1 VQWRDPVNLPPP
13 TPDLARRYRRLA
25 LRDVY
30 LSLAGYKPPNDLT
43 HRAIAELAPGDRLQ
57 VRRRSDRWELH
68 NYEGTVVGSLA
79 SKFET
84 PSDTRCIEATVH
96 AVAIW
101 SRDRSDPQYQQHL
114 KNDTWQVVIPEL
126 AFEPLR
132 Q

>member
-30 LSLAGYKPPNDLT
+30 LSFAGYKPPNDPT
-43 HRAIAELAPGDRLQ
+43 HRAIAELAPGDQLR
-57 VRRRSDRWELH
+57 VRQQSDRWELR
-68 NYEGTVVGSLA
+68 NYEGVKVGILA
-79 SKFET
+79 SKFNAPT
-84 PSDTRCIEATVH
+84 DMRCTGATVL
-96 AVAIW
+96 AIATW

-126 AFEPLR
+126 VFEPLR